1 MTTCQSCGGII
12 GRDCFNPEE
21 CMAITRD
28 MADRYQQQHDAA
40 GRLDQCEAALDQCRA
55 EIQFLSDRIERM
67 NAVLGRVRMQCRMS
81 QKLYSEI
88 DEVMTKEERR

>member
-1 MTTCQSCGGII
+1 MNCPACGGVV

-55 EIQFLSDRIERM
+55 EIHDLSERVERM
-67 NAVLGRVRMQCRMS
+67 NAVLGKVRMTC
-81 QKLYSEI
+81 KIPAELYSEI
-88 DEVMTKEERR
+88 DEVMTKEYRQ